1 LTLLSLGLSI
11 NAEKSA
17 CLRIG
22 PRFKATVAD
31 LAIGNQ
37 KINWKNDLKY
47 LGITF
52 LASKTIK
59 YNLQIVRQKFFRA
72 LNGVFGKIGVR
83 SSTAVSL
90 SLINAFCTP
99 ILLYGVEGFNFT
111 RASYDYI
118 ESTFSKV
125 FFKLFNI
132 YDKSVIRECQLHCH
146 VLPNEL

>member
-1 LTLLSLGLSI
+1 MHEHCQKYSTFRNSLV
-11 NAEKSA
+11 N
-17 CLRIG
+17 
-22 PRFKATVAD
+22 V
-31 LAIGNQ
+31 
-37 KINWKNDLKY
+37 
-47 LGITF
+47 
-52 LASKTIK
+52 
-59 YNLQIVRQKFFRA
+59 RA

-118 ESTFSKV
+118 ESTFSNV
-125 FFKLFNI
+125 FSKLFNT

-146 VLPNEL
+146 VLPMSYSIDKRKINFLCNLSSVCNNVLYTFYNIFGKKELVKLAHTLYLLQVNAA